1 LRQSSPFAFIKTG
14 EDFCS
19 SQLFGSEH
27 VPAPQ
32 SLELMVTLMFDR
44 MLSMKA
50 QLICLGL
57 EPTRANRAA
66 SPIVGRQ

>member
-1 LRQSSPFAFIKTG
+1 MY
-14 EDFCS
+14 
-19 SQLFGSEH
+19 H
-27 VPAPQ
+27 
-32 SLELMVTLMFDR
+32 R

-66 SPIVGRQ
+66 SPILSRQ